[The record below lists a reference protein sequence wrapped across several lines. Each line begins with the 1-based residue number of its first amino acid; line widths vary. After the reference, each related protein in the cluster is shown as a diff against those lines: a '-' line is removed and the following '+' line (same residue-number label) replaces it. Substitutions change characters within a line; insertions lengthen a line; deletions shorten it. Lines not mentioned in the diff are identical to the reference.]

1 MPQRTTGAP
10 GQRPFQGRTTRTVP
24 PAGRITGGLY
34 IYLVLTFAGGGGRLA
49 GSSGE
54 GAAGIGRRWFFDIL
68 KLRRAAPGFR
78 FWAGLGQ
85 GGPIWHGVPCPAQ
98 AGGRRGDNV
107 PLNPLGGDEY

>member
-1 MPQRTTGAP
+1 M
-10 GQRPFQGRTTRTVP
+10 
-24 PAGRITGGLY
+24 Y
-34 IYLVLTFAGGGGRLA
+34 IYLILTFAGGGGRLA
-49 GSSGE
+49 GPSGE

-107 PLNPLGGDEY
+107 PLNPLGGDEF